1 MGHVFCQ
8 GYCWKG
14 KERGNLSEI
23 VLALDTED
31 LASAD
36 RMLELLGSKLKFVKI
51 GPRLFYLGGRNFVMS
66 LKNRWNVLLDVKLHD
81 IPNTVGGAV
90 SALAEMGIFG
100 LTLHVAGGEK
110 MLREAVKRRDEVNPD
125 MKIFGVT
132 VLTSIDE
139 SEWGALAPG
148 STLEEA
154 IKARTR
160 LAERSGIDGVV
171 CSPKDLTTVK
181 EVSGKLLT
189 LVPGVRP
196 KGVSLDDQARIM
208 TPAEAKKRGA
218 DFIVLGRP
226 ILAAPDSLEAL
237 TGIMNEVG

>member
-1 MGHVFCQ
+1 M
-8 GYCWKG
+8 
-14 KERGNLSEI
+14 
-23 VLALDTED
+23 LALDVED

-51 GPRLFYLGGRNFVMS
+51 GPRLFYLGGKNFVMS
-66 LKNRWNVLLDVKLHD
+66 LKDRWNVLVDIKLHD

-90 SALAEMGIFG
+90 SALAETGVFG

-110 MLREAVKRRDEVNPD
+110 MLREAVKRRDETNPK
-125 MKIFGVT
+125 MKLFGVT
-132 VLTSIDE
+132 VLTSIDDA
-139 SEWGALAPG
+139 EWKTFAPG
-148 STLEEA
+148 LTLEEA
-154 IKARTR
+154 IRARTM
-160 LAERSGIDGVV
+160 LAEKSGIDGIV

-196 KGVSLDDQARIM
+196 RGSSSDDQARIM

-218 DFIVLGRP
+218 DFIVVGRP
-226 ILAAPDSLEAL
+226 VLAAPDPLEAL
-237 TGIMNEVG
+237 INIMKEVG

>member
-1 MGHVFCQ
+1 
-8 GYCWKG
+8 
-14 KERGNLSEI
+14 LSEV
-23 VLALDTED
+23 VLALDVED

-51 GPRLFYLGGRNFVMS
+51 GPRLFYLGGKNFVMS
-66 LKNRWNVLLDVKLHD
+66 LKDRWNVLVDIKLHD

-90 SALAEMGIFG
+90 SALAETGVFG

-110 MLREAVKRRDEVNPD
+110 MLREAVKRRDETNPK
-125 MKIFGVT
+125 MKLFGVT
-132 VLTSIDE
+132 VLTSIDDA
-139 SEWGALAPG
+139 EWKTFAPG
-148 STLEEA
+148 LTLEEA
-154 IKARTR
+154 IRARTM
-160 LAERSGIDGVV
+160 LAEKSGIDGIV

-196 KGVSLDDQARIM
+196 RGSSSDDQARIM

-218 DFIVLGRP
+218 DFIVVGRP
-226 ILAAPDSLEAL
+226 VLAAPDPLEAL
-237 TGIMNEVG
+237 INIMKEVG

>member
-1 MGHVFCQ
+1 
-8 GYCWKG
+8 
-14 KERGNLSEI
+14 LSEV
-23 VLALDTED
+23 VLALDVED

-51 GPRLFYLGGRNFVMS
+51 GPRLFYLGGKNFVMS
-66 LKNRWNVLLDVKLHD
+66 LKDRWNVLVDIKLHD

-90 SALAEMGIFG
+90 SALAETGVFG

-110 MLREAVKRRDEVNPD
+110 MLREAVKRRDETNPK
-125 MKIFGVT
+125 MKLFGVT
-132 VLTSIDE
+132 VLTSIDDA
-139 SEWGALAPG
+139 EWKTFAFG

-154 IKARTR
+154 IRARTM
-160 LAERSGIDGVV
+160 LAEKSGIDGIV

-196 KGVSLDDQARIM
+196 RGSSSDDQARIM

-218 DFIVLGRP
+218 DFIVVGRP
-226 ILAAPDSLEAL
+226 VLAAPDPLEAL
-237 TGIMNEVG
+237 INIMKEVG

>member
-1 MGHVFCQ
+1 M
-8 GYCWKG
+8 
-14 KERGNLSEI
+14 SEV
-23 VLALDTED
+23 VLALDVED

-51 GPRLFYLGGRNFVMS
+51 GPRLFYLGGKNFVMS
-66 LKNRWNVLLDVKLHD
+66 LKDRWNVLVDIKLHD

-90 SALAEMGIFG
+90 SALAETGVFG

-110 MLREAVKRRDEVNPD
+110 MLREAVKRRDETNPK
-125 MKIFGVT
+125 MKLFGVT
-132 VLTSIDE
+132 VLTSIDDA
-139 SEWGALAPG
+139 EWKTFAPG
-148 STLEEA
+148 LTLEEA
-154 IKARTR
+154 IRARTM
-160 LAERSGIDGVV
+160 LAEKSGIDGIV

-196 KGVSLDDQARIM
+196 RGSSSDDQARIM

-218 DFIVLGRP
+218 DFIVVGRP
-226 ILAAPDSLEAL
+226 VLAAPDPLEAL
-237 TGIMNEVG
+237 INIMKEVG